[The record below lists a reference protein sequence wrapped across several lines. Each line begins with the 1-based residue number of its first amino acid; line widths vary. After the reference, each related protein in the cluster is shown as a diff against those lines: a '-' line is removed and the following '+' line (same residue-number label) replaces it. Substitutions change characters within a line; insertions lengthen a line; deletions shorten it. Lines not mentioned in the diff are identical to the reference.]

1 MKKYLLCSETDRGV
15 RRVKFLTAVIF
26 GALLFSVCTAAG
38 VMAQYRE
45 DPVDKELERRK
56 SDLGSGDEAKIT
68 EFANGYYLARWTR
81 RENLSKLHTFRR
93 ETAADVAALR
103 SESKK
108 TCQQVLTGLFAEMAQ
123 AEDLIPAV
131 RYNAALAM
139 GMFNERESGTGGG
152 GDAGVP
158 YAPAIGVMAEIFNS
172 AENAEKGNKIP
183 DYVILAILINLDRYA
198 ALGVSDP
205 ADRKAV
211 TDVFLKTLDPAFGK
225 KHNYSA
231 ETTAWF
237 QKKAVD
243 GLAAFESPS
252 QGEGDTVILD
262 TFIRLLRDKAIDSTV
277 QCAVLRGIGTMKFN
291 GKDDFDFEP
300 LVSAIARAALSLNQ
314 KEIAFIDE
322 ENIRSQVES
331 TQGGAGRT
339 GGVMTA
345 AGGNSVNTETVVSRV
360 KYDAESLRAAI
371 DGGNGK
377 GGVLPQLSKESQAP
391 LKEALESL
399 LSRIDR
405 TNNFLDFGEQG
416 IADDFDPKKI
426 RRPKPV
432 KGAELTFMVNS
443 TMVRYF
449 LADETDFYQDL
460 AENLAAAA
468 APPAT
473 TN

>member
-1 MKKYLLCSETDRGV
+1 MKKNLPLSKTASGTLPATV
-15 RRVKFLTAVIF
+15 LTAAVLC
-26 GALLFSVCTAAG
+26 ALLFTLWVPYGAK
-38 VMAQYRE
+38 AQYRE
-45 DPVDKELERRK
+45 DPVDRELERRK

-68 EFANGYYLARWTR
+68 EFAKGYYLARWTHH
-81 RENLSKLHTFRR
+81 ENLAKLHTFRR

-103 SESKK
+103 SENKK
-108 TCQQVLTGLFAEMAQ
+108 TCQRVLVRLFAEMAQ

-152 GDAGVP
+152 GDAGIP
-158 YAPAIGVMAEIFNS
+158 YFPAIGVMAEVFNAS
-172 AENAEKGNKIP
+172 EKEERGNKVP
-183 DYVILAILINLDRYA
+183 DYVVLAILINLDRYA
-198 ALGVSDP
+198 ALGVPDP

-211 TDVFLKTLDPAFGK
+211 ADVFLHTLDPAFGK

-231 ETTAWF
+231 ETAAWF

-243 GLAAFESPS
+243 GLAAFGTPS
-252 QGEGDTVILD
+252 QGEGDTVIID
-262 TFIRLLRDKAIDSTV
+262 TFIRLLRDKSIDSTV
-277 QCAVLRGIGTMKFN
+277 QCAVLRGIGAMKFS

-300 LVSAIARAALSLNQ
+300 LVGAIARAALYLNQ

-331 TQGGAGRT
+331 TQGAGRT
-339 GGVMTA
+339 GAMPAMT
-345 AGGNSVNTETVVSRV
+345 GGNAANTETVVSRV
-360 KYDAESLRAAI
+360 KYDAESLRASI

-377 GGVLPQLSKESQAP
+377 GGVLPLLTKESQAP

-399 LSRIDR
+399 LGRIDR

-426 RRPKPV
+426 RRPKAA
-432 KGAELTFMVNS
+432 KGAEQTFMVNS

-460 AENLAAAA
+460 AESLAAAS
-468 APPAT
+468 APPAPA
-473 TN
+473 N

>member
-1 MKKYLLCSETDRGV
+1 MKKHLLCSETDRGP
-15 RRVKFLTAVIF
+15 RTAKIFTVALF
-26 GALLFSVCTAAG
+26 GALLFSLFTAAG
-38 VMAQYRE
+38 ARAQYRE
-45 DPVDKELERRK
+45 DPVDKDLERRK
-56 SDLGSGDEAKIT
+56 SDLGSGDESKIA
-68 EFANGYYLARWTR
+68 EFAKGFYLARWTQS
-81 RENLSKLHTFRR
+81 ENLAKLHTLRR

-103 SESKK
+103 SENKK
-108 TCQQVLTGLFAEMAQ
+108 TCQRVLVQLFAEMAQ
-123 AEDLIPAV
+123 AEDLMPAV

-152 GDAGVP
+152 GDAGIP
-158 YAPAIGVMAEIFNS
+158 YFPAISVMADIFNS
-172 AENAEKGNKIP
+172 SEDNAKGNKVP
-183 DYVILAILINLDRYA
+183 DYVVLAILINLDRYA
-198 ALGVSDP
+198 ALGVSDA

-252 QGEGDTVILD
+252 QGENDTVVLD
-262 TFIRLLRDKAIDSTV
+262 TFIRLLRDKSIDSTV
-277 QCAVLRGIGTMKFN
+277 QCAALRGIGAMKFG

-300 LVSAIARAALSLNQ
+300 LVSAIARAALYLNQ

-339 GGVMTA
+339 A
-345 AGGNSVNTETVVSRV
+345 APSAMGGGNTAGAVTVVSRV
-360 KYDAESLRAAI
+360 KYDAESLRMAI

-377 GGVLPQLSKESQAP
+377 GGVLPLLTKESQAP

-399 LSRIDR
+399 LGRIDR
-405 TNNFLDFGEQG
+405 TNNYIDFGEQG
-416 IADDFDPKKI
+416 IADDFDAKKVK
-426 RRPKPV
+426 RPKV
-432 KGAELTFMVNS
+432 AKGAEPALMVNS
-443 TMVRYF
+443 AMVRYF

-460 AENLAAAA
+460 AESLAAADA
-468 APPAT
+468 EKQR
-473 TN
+473 